1 MRVGT
6 RRVGMPLDGQR
17 AVADWNCCASM
28 MSRGP
33 EEALTSVWTT
43 AFFGTQGY
51 QLEILDFPA
60 SRPRFYLLSQF
71 WFELDVIIDN
81 RPEPS
86 GTLNSSP
93 IFLFHSFPSGP
104 LQNFFTS

>member
-1 MRVGT
+1 
-6 RRVGMPLDGQR
+6 MPSDGQR

-33 EEALTSVWTT
+33 EGALTSVRTT

-51 QLEILDFPA
+51 QLESLDFPA
-60 SRPRFYLLSQF
+60 SRAQRFYLLSQF

-93 IFLFHSFPSGP
+93 IFLFHSFQSGP
-104 LQNFFTS
+104 LQNFFTSLLQL